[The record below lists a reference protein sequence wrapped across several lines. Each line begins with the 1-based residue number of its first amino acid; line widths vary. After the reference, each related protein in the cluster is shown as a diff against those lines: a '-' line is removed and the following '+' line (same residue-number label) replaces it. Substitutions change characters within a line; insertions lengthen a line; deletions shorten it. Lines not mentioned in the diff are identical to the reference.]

1 MFYQKNY
8 NNHGFKYE
16 VHKENKKKIY
26 VHKGVLENLGA
37 YKAKIYWNMGFNT
50 HKMGHGVPCS
60 HKCTLLV
67 VGALLAQKITGKID
81 QLVVYAS
88 KLLNG
93 G

>member
-1 MFYQKNY
+1 
-8 NNHGFKYE
+8 
-16 VHKENKKKIY
+16 
-26 VHKGVLENLGA
+26 
-37 YKAKIYWNMGFNT
+37 MGFNT